1 MVIMNSF
8 VNVSV
13 VVRLAAGVLVL
24 AAIPLLGQE
33 KPSQGSKP
41 TQGQQAPP
49 GPQVSP
55 QQGKDAQAI
64 QNELDPD
71 KQLQMVNDFATKY
84 PDSPYLSDVYFFGA
98 YAAQQKGDVP
108 KILDYG
114 EKSLKAKNDNMRTLL
129 LMASILPRPQ
139 VAQGADVDKR
149 LSEAEADANKV
160 LQMIPQLPKP
170 PNQTDDQFQQAK
182 NAVAAEAHAALGMV
196 HLQRSSQALTGPD
209 IEELSKAEKE
219 YKAAVSVPNPNPED
233 YFRLGEAY
241 RNQNKTDEAIEAFT
255 KASQLSQGT
264 PLQSYADQQL
274 KAMKE
279 KKAQTAATPKQ

>member
-1 MVIMNSF
+1 
-8 VNVSV
+8 
-13 VVRLAAGVLVL
+13 VRLAVGVLVL

-33 KPSQGSKP
+33 KPSQGSKAA
-41 TQGQQAPP
+41 QGQQGQAPP

-55 QQGKDAQAI
+55 QQAKDAQAI

-84 PDSPYLSDVYFFGA
+84 PDSPYLSDMYFFAA

-139 VAQGADVDKR
+139 VAQGADAEKR

-182 NAVAAEAHAALGMV
+182 NAVGAEAHAALGMV

-264 PLQSYADQQL
+264 PLQTYADQQL

-279 KKAQTAATPKQ
+279 KKAQTPAAPKQ